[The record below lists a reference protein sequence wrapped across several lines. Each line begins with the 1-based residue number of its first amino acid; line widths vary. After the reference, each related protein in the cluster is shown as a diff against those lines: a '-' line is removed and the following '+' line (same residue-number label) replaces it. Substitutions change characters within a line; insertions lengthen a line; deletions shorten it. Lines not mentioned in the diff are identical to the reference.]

1 MYRSSSEGAVVIYLA
16 IFVIVA
22 MSGITALW
30 INQSRSRR
38 HLDSVDG
45 FRSSLERVS
54 THDIAVPESP
64 REGKDVARAVRIRRR
79 PEPLDPARREAAR
92 RRLERRRAARV

>member
-1 MYRSSSEGAVVIYLA
+1 MIYLA

-22 MSGITALW
+22 MAGICALW
-30 INQSRSRR
+30 INQNRQRR
-38 HLDSVDG
+38 HLHSVDG

-54 THDIAVPESP
+54 SHDIEIPRPRPE
-64 REGKDVARAVRIRRR
+64 RRDVARAVRVRQR